1 METARV
7 KDKPHLK
14 RCVCGR
20 NAIDIRFKGKKMISC
35 PNPEKCIG
43 NLRTQWHGRMDDA
56 IAEWDNL
63 VDSFKYANRKR
74 K

>member
-1 METARV
+1 MKTAEEMP
-7 KDKPHLK
+7 KPTLS

-20 NAIDIRFKGKKMISC
+20 QAIDVRHKGKKMISC

-56 IAEWDNL
+56 IREWEKL
-63 VDSFKYANRKR
+63 VNSFEYTKNRK
-74 K
+74 